1 MDDIK
6 KVFFNYLESSIR
18 KRLKLCVDFKRIGQL
33 NKKISLIYFRI
44 CSYCS

>member
-18 KRLKLCVDFKRIGQL
+18 KRLKLCVDFKRIGKL
-33 NKKISLIYFRI
+33 NKKISLIYFCI